1 MKNILIGILATFLLL
16 GCSSK
21 SDENKNIK
29 PKLVVGKSLA
39 DLNLK
44 DQFGKQHTLNADTYK
59 VIFAFDKKPAHT
71 CNDFFNTQK
80 PTYLQEHHVQF
91 VADVS
96 AAPSLIRSLFI
107 MPGLKD
113 FKHTV
118 LLLDDKKNATPYR
131 KGVDTTKVVVVTL
144 LNKKITDI
152 KTIGTKKELQKT
164 VEDDS
169 AMSYIAPVIN
179 KVMNSVENA
188 TK

>member
-21 SDENKNIK
+21 SDENKNVE
-29 PKLVVGKSLA
+29 PKLVVGKTLA
-39 DLNLK
+39 DIKLK
-44 DQFGKQHTLNADTYK
+44 DQFGKPHTLNADTYK
-59 VIFAFDKKPAHT
+59 VIFAFDKEPAHT

-80 PTYLQEHHVQF
+80 PTYLQEHHVEF

-96 AAPSLIRSLFI
+96 AAPSLIRSFFI
-107 MPGLKD
+107 MPGLKE

-118 LLLDDKKNATPYR
+118 LLLDDEQVAAPYKK
-131 KGVDTTKVVVVTL
+131 GMDTTKIIVVTI

-152 KTIGTKKELQKT
+152 KTISTKEELQK
-164 VEDDS
+164 EIEENS
-169 AMSYIAPVIN
+169 AMSYITPVIN
-179 KVMNSVENA
+179 KVMNSVEEA